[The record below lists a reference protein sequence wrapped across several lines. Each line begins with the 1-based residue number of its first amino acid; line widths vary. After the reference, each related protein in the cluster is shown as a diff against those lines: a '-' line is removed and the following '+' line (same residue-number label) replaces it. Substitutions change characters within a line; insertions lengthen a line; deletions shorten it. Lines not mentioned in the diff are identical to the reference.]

1 MRRLETSFER
11 RVESSTGPM
20 SWRIIL
26 IAQRNALFE
35 GFGRLIDNHLASA
48 QVDII
53 EDMAEIDGMN
63 SPVDLVLIHEP
74 DGIESWRDLAYL
86 HRMLPDAAIA
96 VLVEKPEAGQNLGV
110 YGDAPQ
116 LQGCLPLNLR
126 LQVLMAAISL
136 LLSGGQFFPRPQG
149 NRHPS
154 NLSLGREQPGRSDA
168 FVAKPVI
175 PALEE
180 VNVNQ
185 LTELTTRERQILSLV
200 AQGLQN
206 KLIADRMSLSEH
218 TVKVHVHNLMSK
230 LNVTNR
236 TQAAAAFHGL
246 PHRAGTQSLAISGR

>member
-1 MRRLETSFER
+1 MQRLEASYER
-11 RVESSTGPM
+11 RVETSLGAV
-20 SWRIIL
+20 SWRIII

-35 GFGRLIDNHLASA
+35 SLGRLIDNHLANA
-48 QVDII
+48 QVDIV
-53 EDMAEIDGMN
+53 EDMAEIEGREA
-63 SPVDLVLIHEP
+63 PADLVLIYER
-74 DGIESWRDLAYL
+74 DCAESWRDLTYL
-86 HRMLPDAAIA
+86 HRILPDAAVA
-96 VLVEKPEAGQNLGV
+96 VLVEKPEDGQNLGA

-149 NRHPS
+149 HGTQASLP
-154 NLSLGREQPGRSDA
+154 LGRVA
-168 FVAKPVI
+168 AAKPSV
-175 PALEE
+175 PSVEE

-185 LTELTTRERQILSLV
+185 LAELTARERQILSLV

-246 PHRAGTQSLAISGR
+246 PYRTGTSNLAATGR